1 MTLPTSLRCPACGAA
16 VDERGRCGG
25 GHEFP
30 TVDGVLDLVGDRPA
44 GIASRAVGAFYDRN
58 PFPAY
63 AADDD
68 VARLMAR
75 VRRSAFLQAFD
86 AAIPHDANVLDL
98 GCGTGQVTAFLAL
111 SAPRRTLLGADLGR
125 ASLREAEGFRRRSG
139 IANVRF
145 VRIDLFA
152 PVLTPR
158 AFDVVVCRGVV
169 HHTADPDAAI
179 EVAADRV
186 APGGL
191 LVLGFY
197 ETFARAWHRTRRALF
212 SRSRAMLR
220 VLDPILRARDL
231 DPTKERAWIEDQ
243 YAHPVEVSLPLP
255 RVVARVRSLGFDV
268 LRAVP
273 PVPRVP
279 PAARGGLTTAESLG
293 RSAMRMRR
301 VAWALRGIGD
311 ADAGLVTIVARRR

>member
-1 MTLPTSLRCPACGAA
+1 MSPWSALRCPLCGAA
-16 VDERGRCGG
+16 LGEDGRCDG

-30 TVDGVLDLVGDRPA
+30 SVDGVFDLVGDRTTGA
-44 GIASRAVGAFYDRN
+44 ASGAVGAFYDRN

-68 VARLMAR
+68 VARLMQRA
-75 VRRSAFLQAFD
+75 RRSAFLAALDDLIPQD
-86 AAIPHDANVLDL
+86 ATVLDL
-98 GCGTGQVTAFLAL
+98 GCGTGQLTAFLAL
-111 SAPRRTLLGADLGR
+111 AAPRRTLLGADLGR
-125 ASLREAEGFRRRSG
+125 ASLREAEGFRRRSC

-152 PVLTPR
+152 PVLEPR

-179 EVAADRV
+179 EVAADHV

-191 LVLGFY
+191 FVLGFY

-212 SRSRAMLR
+212 SGSRAMLR
-220 VLDPILRARDL
+220 GLDPILRARDL
-231 DPTKERAWIEDQ
+231 DPAKERAWIEDQ
-243 YAHPVEVSLPLP
+243 YAHPVEVSLALP
-255 RVVARVRSLGFDV
+255 RVVARVRGLGFDV

-273 PVPRVP
+273 PVPTS
-279 PAARGGLTTAESLG
+279 ARGGLAAVESLG
-293 RSAMRMRR
+293 SGAMWMRR
-301 VAWALRGIGD
+301 VGWALRGITD